1 MSSLE
6 SRLQA
11 RHAEH
16 EALLQ
21 RVLAVLQADQRV
33 VAAWLFGSR
42 GRGTNDVLSDLDL
55 WVVVKDEAI
64 EEVCAERRA
73 YVARVGKSVLLL
85 ESEYNAPKGGAY
97 LMALYPGEEGVQ
109 QIDWYWQR
117 QSNASLPRQAV
128 ALFNQ
133 DGISQDTRLEQLDP
147 PGNAEPASRDA
158 LAEQLTPLN
167 RFFWVMANIAV
178 KSMVRH
184 QAWGAINHLE
194 GLREM
199 LEDTR
204 RLLGLSTVPAGQ
216 EAWRT
221 TLQPPVQPLEQL
233 TMLREITT
241 AMEEL
246 TPTIEQAG
254 GQVETQA
261 IPYIYV
267 DFELAEGLIKQKKG
281 FVPQSHVIMSGEA
294 VVELMRLCEQNG
306 IEVFVEGGW
315 GVDALL
321 GRQTRPHADLDI
333 ALQHKDVPKL
343 RALLEARGYKDVPR
357 DDTRDCNFVMG
368 DDRGHEVDFHS
379 YTFDAHGKL
388 VFGLEYPLAS
398 LTGTGSIQGYS
409 VKCIS
414 PEWMVK
420 FHSGYEL
427 DEDDYHDVLAL
438 CEQFGIALPAEYE
451 RFT

>member
-1 MSSLE
+1 MEAYE
-6 SRLQA
+6 S
-11 RHAEH
+11 
-16 EALLQ
+16 
-21 RVLAVLQADQRV
+21 
-33 VAAWLFGSR
+33 FG
-42 GRGTNDVLSDLDL
+42 
-55 WVVVKDEAI
+55 
-64 EEVCAERRA
+64 
-73 YVARVGKSVLLL
+73 
-85 ESEYNAPKGGAY
+85 
-97 LMALYPGEEGVQ
+97 
-109 QIDWYWQR
+109 
-117 QSNASLPRQAV
+117 
-128 ALFNQ
+128 
-133 DGISQDTRLEQLDP
+133 
-147 PGNAEPASRDA
+147 
-158 LAEQLTPLN
+158 
-167 RFFWVMANIAV
+167 
-178 KSMVRH
+178 
-184 QAWGAINHLE
+184 
-194 GLREM
+194 
-199 LEDTR
+199 
-204 RLLGLSTVPAGQ
+204 
-216 EAWRT
+216 
-221 TLQPPVQPLEQL
+221 
-233 TMLREITT
+233 
-241 AMEEL
+241 
-246 TPTIEQAG
+246 
-254 GQVETQA
+254 
-261 IPYIYV
+261 
-267 DFELAEGLIKQKKG
+267 QK
-281 FVPQSHVIMSGEA
+281 SHVIMSGEA

-306 IEVFVEGGW
+306 IEVFVDGGW